1 MKSAS
6 GDLIPASFVL
16 PLITGATIA
25 TVALTLYCFS
35 HGISTVFMHFYYL
48 PIILIAYFYRR
59 RGIPVFTGLAL
70 FYLALAA
77 IFLYPSTIEIG
88 TAVLRTGMFI
98 LIGVVVA
105 ELSERLEKKKE
116 DHRVA
121 HEYQK
126 SIVDNANVWLMV
138 LDPRGV
144 IIEWNRAAEE
154 MSGYSAKDVVGG
166 NTIWKL
172 LYPEREYRREITEKI
187 TGIITRDNY
196 LENLQTTIV
205 TKNGTKKVI
214 SWNTRGL
221 ADSEGTIRNYIAIG
235 VDITEQKRAEMELSG
250 SEKKFHTIADFTTDW
265 EYWQGQDKRIIY
277 MTPSCHHI
285 TGYTQ
290 QEFLADPMLLESIVH
305 PDDLL
310 SVHNHNLEAWES
322 RNVFSLDFRIIHRD
336 GTVRWI
342 GHACRQVYDDEKRAL
357 GRRVS
362 NRDITDRKLLEIR
375 LIESEGRL
383 KEILES
389 MIAGVVIINP
399 ETHTIIDV
407 NSVAAKMIGAEKNEI
422 IGSVCHRYICPAEIG
437 ACPITDLEQIVDK
450 SEKKLLTHH
459 GEKIPIIKSV
469 VNIQINKRPYLLESF
484 IDISDLKQAEKAL
497 MESEKR
503 FDQLA
508 EQSNTVAWEVDAR
521 GLYTYVSHVSDAV
534 WGYSPDELVGRMYFY
549 DLHPESGREAFKN
562 ACFAVFEHKEP
573 FQNLENAIQTRDGR
587 EVWVST
593 NGSPLLNADGT
604 LRGYRGSDTD
614 ITDRKRAE
622 EALQLTNA
630 LLTSQMET
638 TIDGT
643 LVVDETGKVI
653 SYNQRFTEIWEIP
666 PEVIA
671 SRSDEQLL
679 QSVFS
684 KISNPEEFLTRVQ
697 YLYAHREEESREE
710 IRLNDKRTLDRYS
723 APLIGNDGR
732 YYGRIW
738 YFRNITE
745 RKLAE
750 EALRQANRQLNL
762 LSSITRH
769 DILNQ
774 LMALKGYLELSH
786 EVIDNPST
794 LIEYIKKEEKAAN
807 TIEHQITFT
816 KDYQNLGV
824 AAPEWQNVNAS
835 INKALSGLPMRDVRV
850 EVDPNNPEIFADRL
864 FEKVFYNL
872 IDNALRYGGADM
884 KTIRVSSQEIDTGL
898 RIVCEDDGVGISAE
912 DKKRLFNRGF
922 GKNTGLGLFLS
933 REILAITG
941 ITITE
946 KGIPGKGARFE
957 ITVPKGAWRMKRL
970 DA

>member
-1 MKSAS
+1 
-6 GDLIPASFVL
+6 
-16 PLITGATIA
+16 
-25 TVALTLYCFS
+25 
-35 HGISTVFMHFYYL
+35 
-48 PIILIAYFYRR
+48 
-59 RGIPVFTGLAL
+59 
-70 FYLALAA
+70 
-77 IFLYPSTIEIG
+77 
-88 TAVLRTGMFI
+88 
-98 LIGVVVA
+98 
-105 ELSERLEKKKE
+105 
-116 DHRVA
+116 
-121 HEYQK
+121 
-126 SIVDNANVWLMV
+126 
-138 LDPRGV
+138 
-144 IIEWNRAAEE
+144 
-154 MSGYSAKDVVGG
+154 
-166 NTIWKL
+166 
-172 LYPEREYRREITEKI
+172 
-187 TGIITRDNY
+187 
-196 LENLQTTIV
+196 
-205 TKNGTKKVI
+205 
-214 SWNTRGL
+214 
-221 ADSEGTIRNYIAIG
+221 
-235 VDITEQKRAEMELSG
+235 
-250 SEKKFHTIADFTTDW
+250 
-265 EYWQGQDKRIIY
+265 
-277 MTPSCHHI
+277 
-285 TGYTQ
+285 
-290 QEFLADPMLLESIVH
+290 
-305 PDDLL
+305 
-310 SVHNHNLEAWES
+310 
-322 RNVFSLDFRIIHRD
+322 
-336 GTVRWI
+336 
-342 GHACRQVYDDEKRAL
+342 
-357 GRRVS
+357 
-362 NRDITDRKLLEIR
+362 
-375 LIESEGRL
+375 
-383 KEILES
+383 
-389 MIAGVVIINP
+389 
-399 ETHTIIDV
+399 
-407 NSVAAKMIGAEKNEI
+407 
-422 IGSVCHRYICPAEIG
+422 
-437 ACPITDLEQIVDK
+437 
-450 SEKKLLTHH
+450 
-459 GEKIPIIKSV
+459 
-469 VNIQINKRPYLLESF
+469 
-484 IDISDLKQAEKAL
+484 
-497 MESEKR
+497 
-503 FDQLA
+503 
-508 EQSNTVAWEVDAR
+508 
-521 GLYTYVSHVSDAV
+521 
-534 WGYSPDELVGRMYFY
+534 
-549 DLHPESGREAFKN
+549 
-562 ACFAVFEHKEP
+562 
-573 FQNLENAIQTRDGR
+573 
-587 EVWVST
+587 
-593 NGSPLLNADGT
+593 
-604 LRGYRGSDTD
+604 
-614 ITDRKRAE
+614 
-622 EALQLTNA
+622 
-630 LLTSQMET
+630 
-638 TIDGT
+638 
-643 LVVDETGKVI
+643 TGKVI

-946 KGIPGKGARFE
+946 KGIQGKGARFE

-970 DA
+970 DV